1 MGWMKVVCM
10 YLLMFALTETSLSCI
25 LLNLYLIGLL
35 TVETVTL
42 LVGEPVIPP
51 SGTCKGGAM
60 VVGGPPKAAAGGAG

>member
-1 MGWMKVVCM
+1 MGWRKVVCM
-10 YLLMFALTETSLSCI
+10 YLLMFALTATSLSCI

-42 LVGEPVIPP
+42 LVGEPVISPFAKP

-60 VVGGPPKAAAGGAG
+60 TAGGAG

>member
-1 MGWMKVVCM
+1 
-10 YLLMFALTETSLSCI
+10 MFALTETSLSCI

-42 LVGEPVIPP
+42 LVGEPVFSPFAKP

>member
-1 MGWMKVVCM
+1 
-10 YLLMFALTETSLSCI
+10 MFALTATSLSCI

-42 LVGEPVIPP
+42 LVGEPVISPFAKP

-60 VVGGPPKAAAGGAG
+60 AAEGAG